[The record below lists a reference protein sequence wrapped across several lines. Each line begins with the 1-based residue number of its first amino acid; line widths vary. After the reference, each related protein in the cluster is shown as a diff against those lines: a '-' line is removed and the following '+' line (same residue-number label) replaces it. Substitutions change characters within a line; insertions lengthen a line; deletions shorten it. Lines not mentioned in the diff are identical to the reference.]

1 MGGDKSFKRETLGI
15 GNGNG
20 TDVVYRTEVRQKE
33 VEGKGKDGQRGKQRE
48 GEEIL
53 ERASWNSSEVNAKVE
68 RVGWRRFRA
77 PRN

>member
-33 VEGKGKDGQRGKQRE
+33 VEGKGKDGQRAASKGK
-48 GEEIL
+48 
-53 ERASWNSSEVNAKVE
+53 VKKY
-68 RVGWRRFRA
+68 
-77 PRN
+77 